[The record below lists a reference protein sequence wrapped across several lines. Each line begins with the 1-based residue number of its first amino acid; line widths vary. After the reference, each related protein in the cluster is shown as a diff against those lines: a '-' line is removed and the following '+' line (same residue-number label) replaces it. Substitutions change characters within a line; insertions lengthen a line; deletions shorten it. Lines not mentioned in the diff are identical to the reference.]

1 VKALSKLF
9 SLLSSLGP
17 SLLLS
22 NVDNVILDPPDIVIV
37 NKSRNVML
45 TRFLVCKDVE
55 YSVHDLS
62 EESARGLI
70 ESYVA
75 LLNSLPAGVQLYLIK
90 EELDIGKLL
99 KRISNE
105 ILNIQADLE
114 SAQEESVRV
123 KLSIKLDKLKTLY
136 TSLLNGKPFT
146 RVSLI
151 VSYRVES
158 ENLDLAKSVA
168 NYYESIITNS
178 FRNHYGLK
186 LERATRDNILQ
197 FILSTIGISSRP
209 SISKVDVETNKVS
222 QFQPINIDK
231 SPLLNN
237 TIILGFEKESLH
249 PIELRV
255 EDLFRHLAII
265 GPTGRGKTTLLSS
278 IIEQVVAENLANAI
292 AIDFKGDLNAYI
304 TKDLITVLTPV
315 NAPINILEK
324 PPGLEDADWRSMVV
338 ESLALASGV
347 SGEAILKALITVE
360 NEGEHGLV
368 KYHYTSVLLPF
379 IEFLKNK
386 VNYNVLVDSLNKNVL
401 INLEGHGTAFQN
413 AYASLCIGFIRY
425 LLLTNRSKLRTLLA
439 IDDAWRI
446 LRLKTFSEIVRE
458 GRSRGLGVIISTQN
472 PDDIPKDIAENVY
485 NIVLFGSRNKEY
497 LKKAEELTGI
507 KEGDIAASILRLGIG
522 EALFVNTLDKRVH
535 VIKIL
540 LPASMRNKQQSTI
553 QRPS

>member
-1 VKALSKLF
+1 MKALSKLF

>member
-1 VKALSKLF
+1 
-9 SLLSSLGP
+9 
-17 SLLLS
+17 LLS